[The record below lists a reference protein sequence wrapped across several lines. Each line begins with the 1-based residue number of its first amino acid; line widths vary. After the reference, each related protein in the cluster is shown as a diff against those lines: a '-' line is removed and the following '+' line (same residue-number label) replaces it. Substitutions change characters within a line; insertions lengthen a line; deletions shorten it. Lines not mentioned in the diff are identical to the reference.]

1 MPPIPIS
8 AAERAAA
15 LAALGKAKM
24 GTTDNDVK
32 VFVLGQRA
40 HAEARDEAAKKEEA
54 KAVAKKKADDAAE
67 EKKKKADAAAEEKK
81 KKEDAV
87 AEEKKKKAEEA
98 EEKRKAEEEK
108 IKKAEEEKNK
118 QAEAD
123 AKKKAGDDAV
133 NGDAKKKADEE
144 EKKAAEVRKRV
155 REKAEDVDEEKVTDA
170 SIFKETKKEIM
181 EGAFGKDP
189 YNAPITGVYGRNL
202 VYLVK
207 MLGTAVLPTA
217 YQALTQRIKALQD
230 RDPALWA
237 ELQANLATLSGDGG
251 ALPMIGI
258 GKDLDMLLEVIAIAL
273 TAQDARHQL
282 RYALNVLLRRM
293 KLATWS
299 QKDLKETPCSVSD
312 VSTHMNAVAADTGY
326 KSELWRMGDVLVLAV
341 VLAPV
346 NVPGGALWDAAGGG
360 YGGRGDGG
368 GGGRGGPRG
377 PRRGG
382 DGGRGWMAPGPYG
395 MLRAAKGRIP
405 PYVPRWDPA
414 YNECWRCGSMMHQS
428 LGCTAVPKC
437 FGCAQI
443 GHEATTCP
451 TNKLT

>member
-24 GTTDNDVK
+24 GMTDNDVK

-155 REKAEDVDEEKVTDA
+155 REKAEDGDEEKVTDA
-170 SIFKETKKEIM
+170 SIFKETKKEFM

-230 RDPALWA
+230 RDPALW
-237 ELQANLATLSGDGG
+237 SGTRSW
-251 ALPMIGI
+251 
-258 GKDLDMLLEVIAIAL
+258 K
-273 TAQDARHQL
+273 
-282 RYALNVLLRRM
+282 RRR
-293 KLATWS
+293 S
-299 QKDLKETPCSVSD
+299 S
-312 VSTHMNAVAADTGY
+312 
-326 KSELWRMGDVLVLAV
+326 
-341 VLAPV
+341 
-346 NVPGGALWDAAGGG
+346 
-360 YGGRGDGG
+360 
-368 GGGRGGPRG
+368 
-377 PRRGG
+377 
-382 DGGRGWMAPGPYG
+382 
-395 MLRAAKGRIP
+395 
-405 PYVPRWDPA
+405 
-414 YNECWRCGSMMHQS
+414 
-428 LGCTAVPKC
+428 
-437 FGCAQI
+437 
-443 GHEATTCP
+443 
-451 TNKLT
+451 

>member
-24 GTTDNDVK
+24 GMTDNDVK

-54 KAVAKKKADDAAE
+54 KAVAKKKAEDAAE

-81 KKEDAV
+81 KNEDAA

-155 REKAEDVDEEKVTDA
+155 REKAEDGDEEKVTDA
-170 SIFKETKKEIM
+170 SIFKETKKEFM

-346 NVPGGALWDAAGGG
+346 NVPGGRSGSGLRRAGGRWRWWP
-360 YGGRGDGG
+360 GRPPRAPTWRRRRQGLDGARPVRDAS
-368 GGGRGGPRG
+368 RGEGTDPPVRPALGPG
-377 PRRGG
+377 
-382 DGGRGWMAPGPYG
+382 
-395 MLRAAKGRIP
+395 L
-405 PYVPRWDPA
+405 
-414 YNECWRCGSMMHQS
+414 Q
-428 LGCTAVPKC
+428 
-437 FGCAQI
+437 
-443 GHEATTCP
+443 
-451 TNKLT
+451 

>member
-24 GTTDNDVK
+24 GMTDNDVK

-81 KKEDAV
+81 KKEDAA

-155 REKAEDVDEEKVTDA
+155 REKAEDGDEEKVTDA
-170 SIFKETKKEIM
+170 SIFKETKKEFM

-346 NVPGGALWDAAGGG
+346 NVPGGRCGTQREGATEGGGTVEVVAGEAPAGPDVEATAAGAGWRQARTGCFARRRDGSPRTSRVGTRPTMSAGG
-360 YGGRGDGG
+360 AGRCSTSHWGA
-368 GGGRGGPRG
+368 PRCPSASG
-377 PRRGG
+377 ARRSATKPRP
-382 DGGRGWMAPGPYG
+382 AP
-395 MLRAAKGRIP
+395 
-405 PYVPRWDPA
+405 
-414 YNECWRCGSMMHQS
+414 
-428 LGCTAVPKC
+428 
-437 FGCAQI
+437 
-443 GHEATTCP
+443 P
-451 TNKLT
+451 TS